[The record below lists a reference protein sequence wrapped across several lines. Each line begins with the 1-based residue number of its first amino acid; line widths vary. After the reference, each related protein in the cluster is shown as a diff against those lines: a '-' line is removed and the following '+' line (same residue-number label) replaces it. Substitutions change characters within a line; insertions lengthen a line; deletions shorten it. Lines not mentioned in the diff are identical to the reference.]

1 LVFGGAL
8 GVFLIGLSV
17 AWPQGGMT
25 ALLVGIVAGVAWL
38 AATLGFAVW
47 RRRARMGAASQ
58 RSRPAPR

>member
-1 LVFGGAL
+1 
-8 GVFLIGLSV
+8 VFLIGLSV

-38 AATLGFAVW
+38 AGTLGFAVW